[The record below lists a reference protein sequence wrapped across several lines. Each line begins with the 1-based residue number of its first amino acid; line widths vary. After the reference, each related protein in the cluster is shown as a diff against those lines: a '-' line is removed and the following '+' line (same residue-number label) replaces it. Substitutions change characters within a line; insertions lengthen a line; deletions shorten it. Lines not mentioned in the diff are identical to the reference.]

1 MIEQSNGSGTQSN
14 GSGTKSAP
22 PYFPWPALPTLAQR
36 MATEGPPTR
45 IDKSYLD
52 THSGGIQKA
61 ILSGLRWL
69 ELINDDGRLTDA
81 FVQLAEA
88 DEADRKAAIASLLRS
103 RYGPIIELG
112 TQNATQLEL
121 EDAFKAEFGA
131 QGETRRKAIAFYL
144 KAAAYAGVPVSRNW
158 KPPRSTVV
166 RSTGRKVGSRRTAG
180 DQTDPTVNSHPPK
193 GDLRRRYVEMLM
205 AKAEAKDEPDEGLLD
220 RIEKALQELEP
231 KT

>member
-1 MIEQSNGSGTQSN
+1 MTEQSNGSGERRP
-14 GSGTKSAP
+14 AP
-22 PYFPWPALPTLAQR
+22 PYFPWPALNTLVQR

-52 THSGGIQKA
+52 NQSGGMQTA

-69 ELINDDGRLTDA
+69 GLIQEDGRLTET
-81 FVQLAEA
+81 FIQLAEA
-88 DEADRKAAIASLLRS
+88 DEAERKEIITSLLRA

-112 TQNATQLEL
+112 TQNATQLQL
-121 EDAFKAEFGA
+121 EEAFKTEFGA
-131 QGETRRKAIAFYL
+131 QGETRRKGVSFYL

-166 RSTGRKVGSRRTAG
+166 RSTRRKPGQRRTG
-180 DQTDPTVNSHPPK
+180 GEETTPSNNSQPR

-205 AKAEAKDEPDEGLLD
+205 AKAEAQDEPDDKLLD
-220 RIEKALQELEP
+220 RIETALADLEP